1 MGARPIKR
9 FIRNNVE
16 SFIADKILDTEINTN
31 KDYMISYD
39 TDLCNFKLHSYVL
52 A

>member
-16 SFIADKILDTEINTN
+16 SFIADKILDNEINVN
-31 KDYMISYD
+31 KDYVVSYD
-39 TDLCNFKLHSYVL
+39 TDLCNLKLHNYIL